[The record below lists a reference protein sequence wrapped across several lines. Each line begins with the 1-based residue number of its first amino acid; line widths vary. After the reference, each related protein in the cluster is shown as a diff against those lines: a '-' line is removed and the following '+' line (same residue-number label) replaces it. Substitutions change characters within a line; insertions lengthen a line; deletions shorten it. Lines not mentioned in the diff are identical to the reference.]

1 MKSLQNTQ
9 EKNGE
14 APEKVDINVGDPV
27 NEHPDNNPIID
38 GFNRPITSL
47 RLSINR
53 ECNLDCFYCHSE
65 GMLLEKRDM
74 TVDEVFKLVS
84 VASKLGI
91 QRLKITGGEPLLRP
105 DVVEMIRKISPL
117 MKDVSLT
124 TNAVNLAHQAKQLKA
139 AGLDRINISLHTTNH
154 DTYKRICGFDN
165 LNDALKGLDAAIDA
179 GLQPI
184 KINMVLLKGIND
196 HEIPEMLKFASEKG
210 VILQL
215 IELETQREYVDQ
227 KIYVDHYQDLK
238 NIRTWLKNDGK
249 TNGANPLHRREKFI
263 IDELPGK
270 IKLSSPVEVELV
282 MPMHN
287 SDFCSNCTRIRLT
300 AGGFVK
306 GCLFNKENVLD
317 VVGPLRMGVDDPMLE
332 KLFKEVISNRKPYWS
347 KIDTDA
353 TTIKACGGVDQ

>member
-1 MKSLQNTQ
+1 MRTIKSPK

-14 APEKVDINVGDPV
+14 VPDDGHLG
-27 NEHPDNNPIID
+27 NEPIID

-74 TVDEVFKLVS
+74 TIDEIYRLVS
-84 VASKLGI
+84 IASKLGI
-91 QRLKITGGEPLLRP
+91 KRLKLTGGEPLLRS
-105 DVVEMIRKISPL
+105 DVVDIIQKISPL

-124 TNAVNLAHQAKQLKA
+124 TNAVKLAGMAKQLKS
-139 AGLDRINISLHTTNH
+139 AGLDRINVSLHTINH
-154 DTYKRICGFDN
+154 ETYKRICGSDN
-165 LNDALKGLDAAIDA
+165 LDDALKGLDTAIDA
-179 GLQPI
+179 KLQPI
-184 KINMVLLKGIND
+184 KINMVILKGIND
-196 HEIPEMLKFASEKG
+196 QEISEMLKFASEKG

-215 IELETQREYVDQ
+215 IELETEREYVDQ
-227 KIYVDHYQDLK
+227 KIYVDHFQDLK
-238 NIRTWLKNDGK
+238 QIRTWLQNDGK

-263 IDELPGK
+263 IEELPGK
-270 IKLSSPVEVELV
+270 IKLGSPVEVELV

-306 GCLFNKENVLD
+306 G
-317 VVGPLRMGVDDPMLE
+317 
-332 KLFKEVISNRKPYWS
+332 
-347 KIDTDA
+347 
-353 TTIKACGGVDQ
+353 